1 LVFAV
6 RTARNGA
13 KSPSS
18 ARERAR
24 GRDADSSR
32 GSREGRAMN
41 HGRAIYAATN
51 DNAPAPFQISYII
64 RTHLRFRARSRA
76 RRFAR
81 IVFAYR
87 FAFID
92 VTSYPGLSVL
102 YCIKYIVIYIYIYI
116 YIYSRAVEIRACN
129 KYRRVRGSEVRRD
142 ETHDS
147 PSIPPSDHS
156 PPIDPSDVSAH

>member
-1 LVFAV
+1 
-6 RTARNGA
+6 
-13 KSPSS
+13 
-18 ARERAR
+18 
-24 GRDADSSR
+24 
-32 GSREGRAMN
+32 MN

-116 YIYSRAVEIRACN
+116 YIYIFARSGNSRVQQVPAGQ
-129 KYRRVRGSEVRRD
+129 RVGGA
-142 ETHDS
+142 T
-147 PSIPPSDHS
+147 
-156 PPIDPSDVSAH
+156 